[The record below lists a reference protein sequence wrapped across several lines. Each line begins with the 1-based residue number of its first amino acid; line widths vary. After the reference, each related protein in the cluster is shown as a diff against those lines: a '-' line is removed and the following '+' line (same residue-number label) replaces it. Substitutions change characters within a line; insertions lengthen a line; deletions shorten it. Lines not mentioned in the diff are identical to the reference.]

1 MSESLG
7 SLSSQE
13 YDLLIIGGGVMGCAV
28 ARDAALRGLR
38 VALFEK
44 EDFGYGTSSR
54 STRLIHGGLRYL
66 EIYDFGLVRQ
76 DLQER
81 EILLKTAPHR
91 VQPLPFLIP
100 LYARSRAFRLKIRL
114 GMWLYDLLS
123 RGKSV
128 PCHRMLSRS
137 ETLAIEPGLEP
148 EGLQGG
154 ALYYDAQAPLP
165 ERICLDCVCE
175 AAEHGATVRNH
186 TQVIGLLREGSRVV
200 GLQAQDTQT
209 LETVEVH
216 GRRTIH
222 ASGPWADKLADG
234 WTERRETSRLRLTKG
249 IHFAMPS
256 ASKNALVLFSP
267 EDGRLLFVVPWL
279 NRSWV
284 GTTDTDF
291 NGDLD
296 TVHAVRREVRYLR
309 DSIRPAL
316 PRADWEAVYYTCAG
330 VRALVRA
337 GTEEAPESA
346 VSRKHRIH
354 TGSEEEGLQ
363 GLMTILGGKLTA
375 HRGIAEEAVSRLCRE
390 ERWSARPCE
399 TARRPLPGGDFGSL
413 EALRAESTRR
423 CAEMGLREEQAD
435 NLVLLYGSR
444 YTRLLDIAAQTPELA
459 RRIAD
464 PYPDIRAQIVYA
476 CREEFAGTLCDV
488 MLRRTTLGFTP
499 DQGVRALPSVLEEMA
514 RLKGWS
520 AERAAQEEEAYR
532 RHLVLTRAY
541 RASSLD

>member
-1 MSESLG
+1 MSESLR
-7 SLSSQE
+7 SLASQQ
-13 YDLLIIGGGVMGCAV
+13 YDLLIIGGGIVGCAV

-76 DLQER
+76 DLRER
-81 EILLKTAPHR
+81 EILLRTAPHR

-100 LYARSRAFRLKIRL
+100 FYARSRAFRLKMRL

-123 RGKSV
+123 WKKSL
-128 PCHRMLSRS
+128 PRHRMLSRS
-137 ETLAIEPGLEP
+137 ETLEIEPGLEP
-148 EGLQGG
+148 QGLQGA

-186 TQVIGLLREGSRVV
+186 TRVINLLRQGSRVIGLRV
-200 GLQAQDTQT
+200 QDTQT
-209 LETVEVH
+209 LETAEVY
-216 GRRTIH
+216 GRRTLH
-222 ASGPWADKLADG
+222 ASGPWADSLARD
-234 WTERRETSRLRLTKG
+234 WTQGRRPSRLRLTKG

-256 ASKNALVLFSP
+256 ASKQALVLFSP
-267 EDGRLLFVVPWL
+267 MDGRLLFVVPWL

-291 NGDLD
+291 DGDLD

-309 DSIRPAL
+309 DSIRAVL
-316 PRADWEAVYYTCAG
+316 PRADWETIYYTCAG
-330 VRALVRA
+330 VRALVRSGA
-337 GTEEAPESA
+337 ENAPESS
-346 VSRKHRIH
+346 VSRKHRIEN
-354 TGSEEEGLQ
+354 GAVAEGLQ

-375 HRGIAEEAVSRLCRE
+375 HRAIAQEAVSRLCRE
-390 ERWSARPCE
+390 EGWRVGPCQ
-399 TARRPLPGGDFGSL
+399 TARRPLPGGDFRSR
-413 EALRAESTRR
+413 EALRMEAVRR
-423 CAEMGLREEQAD
+423 CAELGLAEEQAD
-435 NLVLLYGSR
+435 HLILLYGSR
-444 YTRLLDIAAQTPELA
+444 YTRLLALAQKTPELA
-459 RRIAD
+459 RRVAD
-464 PYPDIRAQIVYA
+464 PYPEIRAQIVYA
-476 CREEFAGTLCDV
+476 CQQEFAATLCDV

-514 RLKGWS
+514 RLMGWS
-520 AERAAQEEEAYR
+520 AERRKQEEEAYR
-532 RHLVLTRAY
+532 RQLTLTRAFG
-541 RASSLD
+541 LD

>member
-1 MSESLG
+1 MSESLR
-7 SLSSQE
+7 SLASQE
-13 YDLLIIGGGVMGCAV
+13 YDLLIIGGGILGCAT

-100 LYARSRAFRLKIRL
+100 FYARSPAYRLKIRL

-123 RGKSV
+123 WNKSL
-128 PCHRMLSRS
+128 PRHRMLSRA

-148 EGLQGG
+148 QGLQGA

-175 AAEHGATVRNH
+175 AAEHGAAVRNH
-186 TQVIGLLREGSRVV
+186 TRVIGLLRDGARVV

-209 LETVEVH
+209 LETAQVR
-216 GRRTIH
+216 GRRTIN
-222 ASGPWADKLADG
+222 AAGPWADHLAGG
-234 WTERRETSRLRLTKG
+234 WTQGREPSRLRLTRG
-249 IHFAMPS
+249 IHFAMPA
-256 ASKNALVLFSP
+256 ASKHALVLFSP

-279 NRSWV
+279 NYSWV

-291 NGDLD
+291 SGDLD
-296 TVHAVRREVRYLR
+296 SVHAIRREVRYLR
-309 DSIRPAL
+309 DAIRPAL
-316 PRADWEAVYYTCAG
+316 PCADWEAVYYTCAG
-330 VRALVRA
+330 VRALVRSGA
-337 GTEEAPESA
+337 EDAPASS
-346 VSRKHRIH
+346 VSRRHRIES
-354 TGSEEEGLQ
+354 GAAEEGLQ

-375 HRGIAEEAVSRLCRE
+375 HRGIAEEAIDLLCRE
-390 ERWSARPCE
+390 EGWSVRPCE
-399 TARRPLPGGDFGSL
+399 TAHRPLPGGDFESR
-413 EALRAESTRR
+413 EALRIEAARR
-423 CAEMGLREEQAD
+423 CAEQGLQEEQAE
-435 NLVLLYGSR
+435 NLLLLYGSR
-444 YTRLLDIAAQTPELA
+444 YTRLLDLAREMPELA

-476 CREEFAGTLCDV
+476 CREEFAGSLCDF
-488 MLRRTTLGFTP
+488 MLRRTTLGYTP
-499 DQGVRALPSVLEEMA
+499 DQGVRALTPALEEMA
-514 RLKGWS
+514 RLQGWS
-520 AERAAQEEEAYR
+520 AERKEQEEEAYR

-541 RASSLD
+541 RAPDLD